1 MSLVQQMVYYVPMLS
16 QVTKLDQR
24 LFGTSHSMIS
34 GLETSRRNYYRVFAS
49 KPAFISLSQDWR
61 RGLFPFPGSQK
72 VENVVLLYIY
82 TSPLGAPCF
91 CFCGKMC
98 VDSPLWNHLTQ
109 LQNWGVPGLE
119 NRSRNHLG
127 LLPVSMIL
135 TNSCGWDK
143 GKSLQSWRHC
153 EIRYK
158 LMKMHHQSTV
168 YGKWSSLQVINIHH
182 FIHKNDVS

>member
-16 QVTKLDQR
+16 QITKLDQR

-127 LLPVSMIL
+127 LLPISMIL

-158 LMKMHHQSTV
+158 LMKMHHQLCMENGLLFRS
-168 YGKWSSLQVINIHH
+168 
-182 FIHKNDVS
+182 

>member
-16 QVTKLDQR
+16 QVTELDQR
-24 LFGTSHSMIS
+24 LCRTSHGMIS

-49 KPAFISLSQDWR
+49 KSAFIPLSHDWWW
-61 RGLFPFPGSQK
+61 GLFPFPESQT

-82 TSPLGAPCF
+82 ASFLGAPCF

-98 VDSPLWNHLTQ
+98 VNSPLWNHLIQ

-127 LLPVSMIL
+127 LLPISMIL

-143 GKSLQSWRHC
+143 GKSLQSWRHY

-158 LMKMHHQSTV
+158 LMKMH
-168 YGKWSSLQVINIHH
+168 LQMCMENGL
-182 FIHKNDVS
+182 FFGS